1 MRNCAQMVVHE
12 WLAETQPEYRERRL
26 QAEDQTRESINSGQ
40 ATRVTAKLITLP
52 VVVHVVHQTA
62 EQNISDAQVKSQID
76 ALNRDYR
83 AKNADARKVPPV
95 LEEPRDRL
103 EDPVRPGHQ
112 GPGRQGH
119 DRHHAHGHHGRLLR
133 SRRHGQG
140 QEDRRRPALADR
152 PLPEHLGLQPQQQPA
167 RLRAVPRG
175 PGQDRRRGHP
185 LQRVRNAGTGRCAPF
200 NKGRTATHEVGHFLG
215 LRHIWGDR
223 NDCSGNDFV
232 ADTPPA
238 LQANTGK
245 PTFPHIT
252 CNNGPSGDMF
262 MNYMDYVDDDA
273 MFMFTDGAGRADERD
288 PGGSA
293 QEAGRPLSRG
303 DGRERADAVVGHWVH
318 SHEEDTDA
326 EMVYRPASYAFPPSR
341 GRTSFDLRADGSYVE
356 RSPGPGRRP
365 RRVEGLVVTGGRP
378 AAARAPTATSPAT
391 PGRSTRSRAIG

>member
-1 MRNCAQMVVHE
+1 MVVHE

-52 VVVHVVHQTA
+52 VVVHIVHQTP

-95 LEEPRDRL
+95 WKSLVIDSKI
-103 EDPVRPGHQ
+103 Q
-112 GPGRQGH
+112 F
-119 DRHHAHGHHGRLLR
+119 
-133 SRRHGQG
+133 
-140 QEDRRRPALADR
+140 ALATKDPAGKATTGITRTATTADSFGPDDTVKAKTTGGVPPWPTDR
-152 PLPEHLGLQPQQQPA
+152 YLNIWVCNLSSNLLGYAQFPGGPA
-167 RLRAVPRG
+167 KTDGVVILFSAFG
-175 PGQDRRRGHP
+175 TRRG
-185 LQRVRNAGTGRCAPF
+185 AMAPF

-238 LQANTGK
+238 MQANTGK

-273 MFMFTDGAGRADERD
+273 MFMFTIGQVARMNATLAGPRKKL
-288 PGGSA
+288 
-293 QEAGRPLSRG
+293 AGL
-303 DGRERADAVVGHWVH
+303 
-318 SHEEDTDA
+318 
-326 EMVYRPASYAFPPSR
+326 
-341 GRTSFDLRADGSYVE
+341 
-356 RSPGPGRRP
+356 
-365 RRVEGLVVTGGRP
+365 
-378 AAARAPTATSPAT
+378 
-391 PGRSTRSRAIG
+391 